1 MGESRIIFIV
11 GPMQRIFEDIR
22 GDFIVR
28 TLVAD
33 DMFVIVTLPEA
44 GGQVDAFGGL
54 IFEISNDLSQRM
66 SL

>member
-1 MGESRIIFIV
+1 
-11 GPMQRIFEDIR
+11 MQRIFEDIC
-22 GDFIVR
+22 DNFIVR
-28 TLVAD
+28 MLVAD